1 MAVSSAQAHRF
12 IGTKTLSGCR
22 PVPMSPDELARYSG
36 RCEYWDADSGVAWT
50 LPDITVGH
58 ARASIL
64 LVALIREIA
73 KMRGNPIAIYGYALQ
88 EQDANGRRLCAA
100 QADKLIY
107 LDHPERPPGP
117 IVVGHFPLPDVVFEV
132 DVDTDVREHKLG
144 LYESW
149 GVPELWVE
157 VPDEYT
163 PDRRQRPGLT
173 IRVLRDGHYQESGES
188 EAFPTWSARE
198 IHGAI
203 NEPWR
208 SKMTEDELR
217 RVGEAMG
224 RLSPGGLGST
234 QA

>member
-1 MAVSSAQAHRF
+1 MAASTAQAHRF
-12 IGTKTLSGCR
+12 IGPKTLSGCC
-22 PVPMSPDELARYSG
+22 PVSISADEIARYARG
-36 RCEYWDADSGVAWT
+36 YEYWDADSEIAWT
-50 LPDITVGH
+50 LPDITIGH
-58 ARASIL
+58 VRALNRI
-64 LVALIREIA
+64 VRLIREIA
-73 KMRGNPIAIYGYALQ
+73 KIRGSPISIDGRGLR
-88 EQDANGRRLCAA
+88 EQDANGRRLCVAKP
-100 QADKLIY
+100 DRLIY
-107 LDHPERPPGP
+107 LDHPELPPGM

-132 DVDTDVREHKLG
+132 DVGTDVREHKLG
-144 LYESW
+144 VYESW

-157 VPDEYT
+157 VPDEDT
-163 PDRRQRPGLT
+163 PDKRQRPGLT

-188 EAFPTWSARE
+188 KAFPTWSARE

-217 RVGEAMG
+217 RVGEAMR